1 MPDADEGC
9 ILLVDDNRM
18 DIELTLDAFRE
29 AHLGNRVE
37 VALGGQAAIDYL
49 LGRGVYADRA
59 RYPLPT
65 LILLDIKMPAVDGF
79 DVLREIKRTPVVRR
93 IPVVVL
99 TSSWEEGDRALSYE
113 SGASSYLV
121 KPVSFAGFLKVVGT
135 IRDYWLTLNV
145 GPPLS

>member
-1 MPDADEGC
+1 
-9 ILLVDDNRM
+9 
-18 DIELTLDAFRE
+18 
-29 AHLGNRVE
+29 
-37 VALGGQAAIDYL
+37 
-49 LGRGVYADRA
+49 
-59 RYPLPT
+59 
-65 LILLDIKMPAVDGF
+65 MPAVDGF
-79 DVLREIKRTPVVRR
+79 DVLRQIKSTPVVRR

-113 SGASSYLV
+113 NGASSYLV